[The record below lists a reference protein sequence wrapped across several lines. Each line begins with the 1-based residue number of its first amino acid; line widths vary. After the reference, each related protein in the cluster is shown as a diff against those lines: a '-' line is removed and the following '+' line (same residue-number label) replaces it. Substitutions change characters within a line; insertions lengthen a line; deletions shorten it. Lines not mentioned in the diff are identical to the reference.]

1 MNDLKSN
8 WIRRAVVAENEARQ
22 LRRELAAEKEKGIF
36 RRLCEDVGLKDL
48 FPWVHSRFM
57 NKGGI

>member
-8 WIRRAVVAENEARQ
+8 WVRRAVVAENEARQ
-22 LRRELAAEKEKGIF
+22 LRRELAAEKEKRIF

-48 FPWVHSRFM
+48 FPCISGRLPRGA
-57 NKGGI
+57 K